1 MLVDLRNIQQ
11 SCHRVNDNALLPQSR
26 DDVNGTDERPASSFT
41 GEHNPRA
48 GYVRFQHGLTS
59 GKNLCIVHLNRWR

>member
-26 DDVNGTDERPASSFT
+26 DDVNGTDERSASYGST
-41 GEHNPRA
+41 RA
-48 GYVRFQHGLTS
+48 E
-59 GKNLCIVHLNRWR
+59 RWLRAFSAWINFREKSMHCALE